1 MPREIKTSAGISNYR
16 WEWSEFKYLIYVL
29 TKSKDF
35 KDILNLFIDLH
46 TTKEI
51 TEIIRRVIIA
61 SYITSGKTYDQIREE
76 TGASYNTITKIS
88 NKLNREKQVLSE
100 KLAQAGSYEEFK
112 KMTIDERDWLSK
124 FIDDSLNKRSLIK
137 FGPKKLKIK

>member
-1 MPREIKTSAGISNYR
+1 MV
-16 WEWSEFKYLIYVL
+16 YVL
-29 TKSKDF
+29 TKSKNF

-61 SYITSGKTYDQIREE
+61 SYLTQGKTYDEINQM
-76 TGASYNTITKIS
+76 TGASTNTISKIA
-88 NKLNREKQVLSE
+88 NKMLRGKQVLSE
-100 KLAQAGSYEEFK
+100 KLVQAGSYEEFK

-124 FIDDSLNKRSLIK
+124 FIDNTLSKKSLIK
-137 FGPKKLKIK
+137 VGPKKLHIK